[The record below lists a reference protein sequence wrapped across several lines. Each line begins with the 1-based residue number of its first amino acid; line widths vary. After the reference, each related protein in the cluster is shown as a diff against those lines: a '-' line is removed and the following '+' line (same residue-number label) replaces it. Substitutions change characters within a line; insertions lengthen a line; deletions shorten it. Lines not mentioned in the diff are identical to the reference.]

1 VITLRHADI
10 SDLSVVADLLYDV
23 ERFYG
28 TVDFPPRQQWEQ
40 QIESLLFTDAPAA
53 RVLLAIRNGEPQG
66 FASYSFLWPA
76 AGVSKSLYLKE
87 LYVRESQRRRGIGA
101 HLMSRLCAI
110 AVESGSSRLEWTT
123 DTDNSEAQK
132 FYGKLGVS
140 RASAKVMYRAE
151 GDVLVRLSRL

>member
-10 SDLSVVADLLYDV
+10 SDLPVVTDLLYEV

-28 TVDFPPRQQWEQ
+28 TVDFPPREQWEQ
-40 QIESLLFTDAPAA
+40 QIESLLFSDVPAA
-53 RVLLAIRNGEPQG
+53 RVLLALQDDEPQG

-76 AGVSKSLYLKE
+76 AGVSKSLFLKE
-87 LYVRESQRRRGIGA
+87 LFVRESRRRRGVGA
-101 HLMSRLCAI
+101 HLISQLCSI

-123 DTDNSEAQK
+123 DTDNSDAQK
-132 FYGKLGVS
+132 FYDRLGVS

-151 GDVLVRLSRL
+151 GDVLVRLSRM

>member
-1 VITLRHADI
+1 MIILRHADI
-10 SDLSVVADLLYDV
+10 SDLLAVADLLFDV

-53 RVLLAIRNGEPQG
+53 RVLLALEDDEPQG

-76 AGVSKSLYLKE
+76 AGVSKSLFLKE
-87 LYVRESQRRRGIGA
+87 LYVRESQRRRGVGA
-101 HLMSRLCAI
+101 HLMSRLCSI

-123 DTDNSEAQK
+123 DADNSDAQK
-132 FYGKLGVS
+132 FYDKLGVG

-151 GDVLVRLSRL
+151 GDVLVRLSRM